1 MTTQEKSVIGYLAIR
16 YDGPAPSGF
25 IIHPEQDKAKAFLS
39 QEVGKSDEPQI
50 GEANED
56 SSADKESESKLN
68 PLERIIQRISEV
80 MMSYYALINVSY
92 MARGLFIAAFM
103 DREIVDPLNRGGAT
117 LLEEGKNG
125 KLYELEQSGLLKVIK
140 GQEQVR
146 RIDNGTAA
154 LPASTLMSM
163 VAAFDSIIADLVT
176 VLLKERKD
184 KLNLGE
190 RSVPLADVLAS
201 ASVDEIIDR
210 FVLNEVYELL
220 RGSHD
225 EQVKFIEKNFDID
238 IRSDWKRW
246 ADFIEVF
253 ERRNLLAHGEAT
265 FTNRYAEICRRH
277 GKTVN
282 IRKPG
287 EKIEL
292 GRQYLRHAADTLLEF
307 GVLLAFS
314 LWRKHFKDEEQ
325 KAFAALNQAAY
336 QFIIEGRLV
345 VAENMLKFAS
355 GLKTTGCT
363 EFTRRMIIVN
373 RANALRKLKRQ
384 EEAEKVLASM
394 DWSATSNYFQ
404 ISVAAVRGDVEGVV
418 SRMEAVKTDNP
429 GEDQK
434 ISKQE
439 FRDWPVFDQ
448 MRTEEKFRNEFER
461 VFGEPLL
468 SEATAVTEKAPALE
482 PVDDDASEE
491 APTIQ

>member
-1 MTTQEKSVIGYLAIR
+1 MATQEKNAIGY
-16 YDGPAPSGF
+16 
-25 IIHPEQDKAKAFLS
+25 
-39 QEVGKSDEPQI
+39 
-50 GEANED
+50 
-56 SSADKESESKLN
+56 
-68 PLERIIQRISEV
+68 
-80 MMSYYALINVSY
+80 
-92 MARGLFIAAFM
+92 
-103 DREIVDPLNRGGAT
+103 
-117 LLEEGKNG
+117 
-125 KLYELEQSGLLKVIK
+125 
-140 GQEQVR
+140 
-146 RIDNGTAA
+146 

-176 VLLKERKD
+176 VLLKKRKD

-253 ERRNLLAHGEAT
+253 ERRNLLAYGERA
-265 FTNRYAEICRRH
+265 FTNRYSEICRRH

-314 LWRKHFKDEEQ
+314 LWRKHFKEEEQ
-325 KAFAALNQAAY
+325 DAFAALNQAAY

-345 VAENMLKFAS
+345 VAENMLRYAS
-355 GLKTTGCT
+355 SLKTTGCT
-363 EFTRRMIIVN
+363 EYTRRMMIVN

-384 EEAEKVLASM
+384 EEAETVLKSM
-394 DWSATSNYFQ
+394 DWSATSDYFQ
-404 ISVAAVRGDVEGVV
+404 ICVAAVRGDVDGVV
-418 SRMEAVKTDNP
+418 SRMQAVKAEYP
-429 GEDQK
+429 GEEQK

-439 FRDWPVFDQ
+439 FREWPVFDQ

-461 VFGEPLL
+461 IFGEQML
-468 SEATAVTEKAPALE
+468 SESAAVTKEVDPAHAE
-482 PVDDDASEE
+482 PGDDLPNAS
-491 APTIQ
+491 TLH